1 VPIQIGNWQLRS
13 SSAHYARK
21 LAKSEERRIDKAE
34 MDVEMEEEGG
44 QEKEKDEEE
53 EVKEDSE

>member
-1 VPIQIGNWQLRS
+1 
-13 SSAHYARK
+13 